1 MRIIKKIIR
10 DIWGFSRSISEKHVP
25 AYAAQAAYFIIL
37 SFIPFILLLM
47 TSIRY
52 TQLNR
57 EEVVG
62 AIMQVIPDNLHEFIQ
77 GIVDEVY
84 NKSVSIVPVSAVM
97 AIWSSG
103 KGVQALT
110 NGFNCIYS
118 VYETRNYILTRI
130 RSAAYTLLF
139 VIGIILTLTLQVFGN
154 TLQRELRRHFPFLNK
169 WVSMIISMRLVITL
183 ATLCGVFLILY
194 KFVPN
199 RKATFRSQFPGA
211 VFSSV
216 CWVAFSM
223 GFSLYF
229 EFFNKTSNMYGSM
242 TTIILIL
249 LWMYICMNIV
259 MIGASINHYFEERFR
274 WMHQVATDT
283 IKREYQQFVQH
294 AEEFA
299 GEKRQE
305 WTGDEKKSK
314 KEKK

>member
-169 WVSMIISMRLVITL
+169 LVSMIISMRLVITL

-229 EFFNKTSNMYGSM
+229 
-242 TTIILIL
+242 LIKHR
-249 LWMYICMNIV
+249 ICME
-259 MIGASINHYFEERFR
+259 A
-274 WMHQVATDT
+274 
-283 IKREYQQFVQH
+283 
-294 AEEFA
+294 
-299 GEKRQE
+299 
-305 WTGDEKKSK
+305 
-314 KEKK
+314 

>member
-169 WVSMIISMRLVITL
+169 LVSMIISMRLVITL

-199 RKATFRSQFPGA
+199 RKATFRS
-211 VFSSV
+211 
-216 CWVAFSM
+216 
-223 GFSLYF
+223 
-229 EFFNKTSNMYGSM
+229 
-242 TTIILIL
+242 
-249 LWMYICMNIV
+249 
-259 MIGASINHYFEERFR
+259 
-274 WMHQVATDT
+274 
-283 IKREYQQFVQH
+283 
-294 AEEFA
+294 
-299 GEKRQE
+299 
-305 WTGDEKKSK
+305 
-314 KEKK
+314 

>member
-1 MRIIKKIIR
+1 
-10 DIWGFSRSISEKHVP
+10 
-25 AYAAQAAYFIIL
+25 
-37 SFIPFILLLM
+37 M

-118 VYETRNYILTRI
+118 VSETRNYILTRI

-169 WVSMIISMRLVITL
+169 LVSMIISMRLVITL

-259 MIGASINHYFEERFR
+259 MIGASINHYFEKRFR
-274 WMHQVATDT
+274 WMHQVATNT

-305 WTGDEKKSK
+305 WTGDEKKSRNSR
-314 KEKK
+314 

>member
-169 WVSMIISMRLVITL
+169 LVSMIISMRLVITL

-229 EFFNKTSNMYGSM
+229 EFFNKHR
-242 TTIILIL
+242 
-249 LWMYICMNIV
+249 ICME
-259 MIGASINHYFEERFR
+259 A
-274 WMHQVATDT
+274 
-283 IKREYQQFVQH
+283 
-294 AEEFA
+294 
-299 GEKRQE
+299 
-305 WTGDEKKSK
+305 
-314 KEKK
+314 

>member
-1 MRIIKKIIR
+1 MISG
-10 DIWGFSRSISEKHVP
+10 GFQEVSVKSMYRLMLL
-25 AYAAQAAYFIIL
+25 QAAYFIIL

-169 WVSMIISMRLVITL
+169 LVSMIISMRLVITL
-183 ATLCGVFLILY
+183 ATLCGVF
-194 KFVPN
+194 
-199 RKATFRSQFPGA
+199 
-211 VFSSV
+211 
-216 CWVAFSM
+216 
-223 GFSLYF
+223 
-229 EFFNKTSNMYGSM
+229 
-242 TTIILIL
+242 
-249 LWMYICMNIV
+249 
-259 MIGASINHYFEERFR
+259 
-274 WMHQVATDT
+274 
-283 IKREYQQFVQH
+283 
-294 AEEFA
+294 
-299 GEKRQE
+299 
-305 WTGDEKKSK
+305 
-314 KEKK
+314 

>member
-169 WVSMIISMRLVITL
+169 LVSMIISMRLVITL

-211 VFSSV
+211 LFSSV
-216 CWVAFSM
+216 CWVAF
-223 GFSLYF
+223 
-229 EFFNKTSNMYGSM
+229 
-242 TTIILIL
+242 
-249 LWMYICMNIV
+249 
-259 MIGASINHYFEERFR
+259 
-274 WMHQVATDT
+274 
-283 IKREYQQFVQH
+283 
-294 AEEFA
+294 
-299 GEKRQE
+299 
-305 WTGDEKKSK
+305 
-314 KEKK
+314 

>member
-169 WVSMIISMRLVITL
+169 LVSMIISMRLVITL

-216 CWVAFSM
+216 CWVAF
-223 GFSLYF
+223 
-229 EFFNKTSNMYGSM
+229 
-242 TTIILIL
+242 
-249 LWMYICMNIV
+249 
-259 MIGASINHYFEERFR
+259 
-274 WMHQVATDT
+274 
-283 IKREYQQFVQH
+283 
-294 AEEFA
+294 
-299 GEKRQE
+299 
-305 WTGDEKKSK
+305 
-314 KEKK
+314 

>member
-154 TLQRELRRHFPFLNK
+154 TLQRELRRHFPFLN
-169 WVSMIISMRLVITL
+169 
-183 ATLCGVFLILY
+183 
-194 KFVPN
+194 

-299 GEKRQE
+299 
-305 WTGDEKKSK
+305 
-314 KEKK
+314 

>member
-169 WVSMIISMRLVITL
+169 LVSMIISMRLVITL

-229 EFFNKTSNMYGSM
+229 EFFIKT
-242 TTIILIL
+242 
-249 LWMYICMNIV
+249 IV
-259 MIGASINHYFEERFR
+259 
-274 WMHQVATDT
+274 
-283 IKREYQQFVQH
+283 
-294 AEEFA
+294 
-299 GEKRQE
+299 
-305 WTGDEKKSK
+305 
-314 KEKK
+314 KEI

>member
-169 WVSMIISMRLVITL
+169 LVSMIISMRLVITI

-194 KFVPN
+194 KFVTN
-199 RKATFRSQFPGA
+199 RNTR
-211 VFSSV
+211 
-216 CWVAFSM
+216 
-223 GFSLYF
+223 
-229 EFFNKTSNMYGSM
+229 
-242 TTIILIL
+242 
-249 LWMYICMNIV
+249 
-259 MIGASINHYFEERFR
+259 R
-274 WMHQVATDT
+274 
-283 IKREYQQFVQH
+283 IK
-294 AEEFA
+294 
-299 GEKRQE
+299 
-305 WTGDEKKSK
+305 
-314 KEKK
+314 

>member
-169 WVSMIISMRLVITL
+169 LVSMIISMRLVITL
-183 ATLCGVFLILY
+183 ATLCGVFLIPL
-194 KFVPN
+194 
-199 RKATFRSQFPGA
+199 
-211 VFSSV
+211 
-216 CWVAFSM
+216 
-223 GFSLYF
+223 
-229 EFFNKTSNMYGSM
+229 
-242 TTIILIL
+242 
-249 LWMYICMNIV
+249 
-259 MIGASINHYFEERFR
+259 
-274 WMHQVATDT
+274 
-283 IKREYQQFVQH
+283 
-294 AEEFA
+294 
-299 GEKRQE
+299 
-305 WTGDEKKSK
+305 
-314 KEKK
+314 

>member
-169 WVSMIISMRLVITL
+169 LVSMIISQGKDYVDGIRLVQEKIKGSCSMLLLTEQGIIAARDKYGRSPILVGRGDNGYAVSSETSSFPTL
-183 ATLCGVFLILY
+183 GYEL
-194 KFVPN
+194 
-199 RKATFRSQFPGA
+199 
-211 VFSSV
+211 
-216 CWVAFSM
+216 
-223 GFSLYF
+223 
-229 EFFNKTSNMYGSM
+229 
-242 TTIILIL
+242 
-249 LWMYICMNIV
+249 
-259 MIGASINHYFEERFR
+259 
-274 WMHQVATDT
+274 
-283 IKREYQQFVQH
+283 
-294 AEEFA
+294 
-299 GEKRQE
+299 
-305 WTGDEKKSK
+305 
-314 KEKK
+314 

>member
-169 WVSMIISMRLVITL
+169 LVSMIISMRLVITL

-199 RKATFRSQFPGA
+199 RKATFRSQFPCAGLH
-211 VFSSV
+211 FRWDFL
-216 CWVAFSM
+216 C
-223 GFSLYF
+223 
-229 EFFNKTSNMYGSM
+229 
-242 TTIILIL
+242 ILNFLIKHR
-249 LWMYICMNIV
+249 ICME
-259 MIGASINHYFEERFR
+259 A
-274 WMHQVATDT
+274 
-283 IKREYQQFVQH
+283 
-294 AEEFA
+294 
-299 GEKRQE
+299 
-305 WTGDEKKSK
+305 
-314 KEKK
+314 